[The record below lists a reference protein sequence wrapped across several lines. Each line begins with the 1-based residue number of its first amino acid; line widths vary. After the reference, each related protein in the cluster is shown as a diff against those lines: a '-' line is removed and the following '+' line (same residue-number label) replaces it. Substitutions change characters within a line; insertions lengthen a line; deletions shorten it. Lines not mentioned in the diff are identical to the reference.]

1 MIKIKGIF
9 LLFFYALILAKT
21 LYIIIIQ
28 KERQVDM
35 KEIKIDNIYV
45 ATDNMIEMY
54 SDGYT
59 NSESICILEK
69 TDNNIEHK
77 HILLTIYIDIKSN
90 KYLYI
95 SKDGVVLPRKENI
108 IYTIENI
115 KSLKQ
120 ILKEFNEKSLMYGSL
135 FKELNHIYE
144 YVITKLKEINKNSIN
159 LVELKEIINH
169 IEILYI
175 VSLTNIEIEFD
186 YEESPEEKRS
196 NFYLVKTDKNN

>member
-1 MIKIKGIF
+1 MLKIKGIF

-45 ATDNMIEMY
+45 ATDNIVEMY

-108 IYTIENI
+108 KHGRNLEYRAVFTNCINRKYKRNI
-115 KSLKQ
+115 R
-120 ILKEFNEKSLMYGSL
+120 
-135 FKELNHIYE
+135 
-144 YVITKLKEINKNSIN
+144 KNI
-159 LVELKEIINH
+159 
-169 IEILYI
+169 
-175 VSLTNIEIEFD
+175 
-186 YEESPEEKRS
+186 
-196 NFYLVKTDKNN
+196 

>member
-1 MIKIKGIF
+1 
-9 LLFFYALILAKT
+9 
-21 LYIIIIQ
+21 
-28 KERQVDM
+28 M

-95 SKDGVVLPRKENI
+95 TQDKVVLPKKENI
-108 IYTIENI
+108 IHTIENI
-115 KSLKQ
+115 KPLKQ
-120 ILKEFNEKSLMYGSL
+120 ILKEFNEKSLIYESL
-135 FKELNHIYE
+135 FKELNYIYE

-159 LVELKEIINH
+159 LIELKEIITH
-169 IEILYI
+169 IEILYM
-175 VSLTNIEIEFD
+175 VTLTNIEIEFN

-196 NFYLVKTDKNN
+196 KFYLIKTDKNN

>member
-1 MIKIKGIF
+1 
-9 LLFFYALILAKT
+9 
-21 LYIIIIQ
+21 
-28 KERQVDM
+28 M

-95 SKDGVVLPRKENI
+95 SKME
-108 IYTIENI
+108 
-115 KSLKQ
+115 
-120 ILKEFNEKSLMYGSL
+120 
-135 FKELNHIYE
+135 
-144 YVITKLKEINKNSIN
+144 
-159 LVELKEIINH
+159 
-169 IEILYI
+169 
-175 VSLTNIEIEFD
+175 
-186 YEESPEEKRS
+186 
-196 NFYLVKTDKNN
+196 